1 MPLQRR
7 LPKRGFTNIFKKQY
21 QIVNLSDLSR
31 ISGTDVIS
39 PQTMREIGLIKKVHV
54 PVKILGQGNLQGTVT
69 VQANAFSKKAQEKI
83 QAAGG
88 KAEVIKCLEP

>member
-7 LPKRGFTNIFKKQY
+7 LPKRGFTNIFRKQF

-31 ISGTDVIS
+31 ISGSDVIS
-39 PQTMREIGLIKKVHV
+39 PQIMKETGLIKKAHE
-54 PVKILGQGNLQGTVT
+54 PVKVLGQGSFKGTVT
-69 VQANAFSKKAQEKI
+69 IQASAFSRKAQEKI

-88 KAEVIKCLEP
+88 KAEVIKC